1 MNAAEEREKEF
12 WLLWNQLYKQ
22 VGPIRFE
29 QLLRAFGSAEKAW
42 KAPAKEFKKLGW
54 GSKTLEILQ
63 NRDRLMVTTISG
75 IISKHNIL
83 VLTREE
89 SGYPQGLL
97 QIDAPPP
104 VLYVRGEIL
113 PRDRLSLAVVGSRK
127 MTRYGREVV
136 EALVPEL
143 AAAGLTIVSGLA
155 LGIDTV
161 AHRVA
166 LEAEG
171 RTIAVL
177 PCGMDQVYPL
187 SNTSLAE

>member
-1 MNAAEEREKEF
+1 
-12 WLLWNQLYKQ
+12 
-22 VGPIRFE
+22 
-29 QLLRAFGSAEKAW
+29 
-42 KAPAKEFKKLGW
+42 
-54 GSKTLEILQ
+54 
-63 NRDRLMVTTISG
+63 MVTTISG

-89 SGYPQGLL
+89 SRCPQGLL

-113 PRDRLSLAVVGSRK
+113 PRDRLSLVVVGSRK

-187 SNTSLAE
+187 SNTSLAEQIIGSNRGALITEFPPGNAGL